1 MKIDKLLFRSSSVQ
15 YGPYEQIVEGPAK
28 GFRPFQTKLCNGVR
42 LLPPQPFYYNKCQNE
57 FYRPQRRDRKYRN
70 GKVVSDKSNK
80 TIVVEV
86 SRRFVHPKYKK
97 VMTTYKKYHAHDEKN
112 KSKIGD
118 MVSIAESKP
127 ISKLKRWTVVGGDK

>member
-1 MKIDKLLFRSSSVQ
+1 MIQVQTELFVADNTGARKVECIKVLGGSKRR
-15 YGPYEQIVEGPAK
+15 YATIGDIIVVSIKDAIPK
-28 GFRPFQTKLCNGVR
+28 
-42 LLPPQPFYYNKCQNE
+42 
-57 FYRPQRRDRKYRN
+57 

-86 SRRFVHPKYKK
+86 SRRFVHPIYKK

-112 KSKIGD
+112 KSKVGD
-118 MVSIAESKP
+118 IVSIVESKP